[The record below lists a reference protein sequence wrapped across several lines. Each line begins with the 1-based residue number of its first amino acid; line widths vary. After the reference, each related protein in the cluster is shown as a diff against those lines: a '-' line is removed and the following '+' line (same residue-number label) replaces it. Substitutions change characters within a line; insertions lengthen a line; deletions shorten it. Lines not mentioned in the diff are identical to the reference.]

1 MLENRVWGRPL
12 QYMHQNMSSHG
23 ARFLLFCMPI
33 IICLLLSLLYAI
45 ALGITS
51 ILSIPFIPYN
61 IAIFGL
67 AYAWVGLMEINI
79 FSMIVSYIIN
89 RIINHYIVK
98 QLGGTT
104 GDTYGFVVEVT
115 EVLLILVYIITLTLL
130 FFCCE
135 SSYSLII

>member
-1 MLENRVWGRPL
+1 
-12 QYMHQNMSSHG
+12 
-23 ARFLLFCMPI
+23 
-33 IICLLLSLLYAI
+33 
-45 ALGITS
+45 
-51 ILSIPFIPYN
+51 
-61 IAIFGL
+61 
-67 AYAWVGLMEINI
+67 MEINI

-130 FFCCE
+130 
-135 SSYSLII
+135 SSVVKAPIF

>member
-1 MLENRVWGRPL
+1 M
-12 QYMHQNMSSHG
+12 
-23 ARFLLFCMPI
+23 
-33 IICLLLSLLYAI
+33 
-45 ALGITS
+45 
-51 ILSIPFIPYN
+51 IPFIPYS

-67 AYAWVGLMEINI
+67 AYTLVGLMEINI

-130 FFCCE
+130 
-135 SSYSLII
+135 SSVVKAPIL

>member
-1 MLENRVWGRPL
+1 M
-12 QYMHQNMSSHG
+12 
-23 ARFLLFCMPI
+23 
-33 IICLLLSLLYAI
+33 
-45 ALGITS
+45 
-51 ILSIPFIPYN
+51 LSIPFIPYS
-61 IAIFGL
+61 IALFGL
-67 AYAWVGLMEINI
+67 AYALVGLMEINI

-130 FFCCE
+130 
-135 SSYSLII
+135 SSVVKAPIL

>member
-1 MLENRVWGRPL
+1 MKVVL
-12 QYMHQNMSSHG
+12 
-23 ARFLLFCMPI
+23 
-33 IICLLLSLLYAI
+33 
-45 ALGITS
+45 
-51 ILSIPFIPYN
+51 FIPYS
-61 IAIFGL
+61 IALFGL
-67 AYAWVGLMEINI
+67 AYALVGLMEINI

-130 FFCCE
+130 
-135 SSYSLII
+135 SSVVKAPIL

>member
-1 MLENRVWGRPL
+1 M
-12 QYMHQNMSSHG
+12 
-23 ARFLLFCMPI
+23 
-33 IICLLLSLLYAI
+33 
-45 ALGITS
+45 
-51 ILSIPFIPYN
+51 
-61 IAIFGL
+61 
-67 AYAWVGLMEINI
+67 VGLMEINI

-130 FFCCE
+130 
-135 SSYSLII
+135 SSVVKAPIL

>member
-1 MLENRVWGRPL
+1 MENLKKLREVRGDL
-12 QYMHQNMSSHG
+12 QEVREFKEFKG
-23 ARFLLFCMPI
+23 VKA
-33 IICLLLSLLYAI
+33 ICLVA
-45 ALGITS
+45 
-51 ILSIPFIPYN
+51 
-61 IAIFGL
+61 
-67 AYAWVGLMEINI
+67 

-130 FFCCE
+130 
-135 SSYSLII
+135 SSVVKAPIL

>member
-1 MLENRVWGRPL
+1 M
-12 QYMHQNMSSHG
+12 QS
-23 ARFLLFCMPI
+23 
-33 IICLLLSLLYAI
+33 LSI
-45 ALGITS
+45 AL
-51 ILSIPFIPYN
+51 
-61 IAIFGL
+61 FGL
-67 AYAWVGLMEINI
+67 AYALVGLMEINI

-130 FFCCE
+130 
-135 SSYSLII
+135 SSVVKAPIL

>member
-1 MLENRVWGRPL
+1 
-12 QYMHQNMSSHG
+12 
-23 ARFLLFCMPI
+23 MPI

-61 IAIFGL
+61 IAILGL
-67 AYAWVGLMEINI
+67 AYALVGLMEINI

-130 FFCCE
+130 
-135 SSYSLII
+135 SSVVKAPIL

>member
-1 MLENRVWGRPL
+1 
-12 QYMHQNMSSHG
+12 
-23 ARFLLFCMPI
+23 
-33 IICLLLSLLYAI
+33 
-45 ALGITS
+45 
-51 ILSIPFIPYN
+51 
-61 IAIFGL
+61 
-67 AYAWVGLMEINI
+67 MEINI

-130 FFCCE
+130 
-135 SSYSLII
+135 SSVVKAPIL

>member
-1 MLENRVWGRPL
+1 
-12 QYMHQNMSSHG
+12 MSTIST
-23 ARFLLFCMPI
+23 FCMPI

-51 ILSIPFIPYN
+51 ILSIPFIPYS
-61 IAIFGL
+61 IALFGL
-67 AYAWVGLMEINI
+67 AYALVGLMEINI

-130 FFCCE
+130 
-135 SSYSLII
+135 SSVVKAPIL

>member
-1 MLENRVWGRPL
+1 M
-12 QYMHQNMSSHG
+12 
-23 ARFLLFCMPI
+23 
-33 IICLLLSLLYAI
+33 
-45 ALGITS
+45 
-51 ILSIPFIPYN
+51 LSIPFIPYS

-67 AYAWVGLMEINI
+67 AYALVGLMEINI

-130 FFCCE
+130 
-135 SSYSLII
+135 SSVVKAPIL